1 MFLKVFTKQEK
12 YGIIYMLVKTSENY
26 NFSSLCYPK
35 SSEERSLGAKK
46 EMIFWKINLR
56 GRRAM
61 VEFSAER
68 MVKVEER
75 EKSNSHRI
83 DKLEGLADAI
93 YRQNE
98 NIARL
103 VEKLEA
109 TNSALS
115 AQEARL
121 SEIEKLPR
129 ERGEAAISSAVTAL
143 ASAVAGALVT
153 MLFG

>member
-1 MFLKVFTKQEK
+1 
-12 YGIIYMLVKTSENY
+12 
-26 NFSSLCYPK
+26 
-35 SSEERSLGAKK
+35 
-46 EMIFWKINLR
+46 
-56 GRRAM
+56 M

-93 YRQNE
+93 HRQNE

-109 TNSALS
+109 TNNALA

-129 ERGEAAISSAVTAL
+129 ERGEAVFSSGITAI
-143 ASAVAGALVT
+143 ASAVAGALMT

>member
-1 MFLKVFTKQEK
+1 
-12 YGIIYMLVKTSENY
+12 
-26 NFSSLCYPK
+26 
-35 SSEERSLGAKK
+35 LGAKK

-56 GRRAM
+56 GRHAM

>member
-1 MFLKVFTKQEK
+1 MR
-12 YGIIYMLVKTSENY
+12 VKIKFKFPWLSEIVG
-26 NFSSLCYPK
+26 
-35 SSEERSLGAKK
+35 GALFGREK

-56 GRRAM
+56 GWRDM

-68 MVKVEER
+68 MVKIEER

-109 TNSALS
+109 TNSALA

-129 ERGEAAISSAVTAL
+129 ERGEAVFSSGITAL
-143 ASAVAGALVT
+143 ASAIAGALVT

>member
-1 MFLKVFTKQEK
+1 
-12 YGIIYMLVKTSENY
+12 
-26 NFSSLCYPK
+26 
-35 SSEERSLGAKK
+35 
-46 EMIFWKINLR
+46 
-56 GRRAM
+56 M

-129 ERGEAAISSAVTAL
+129 ERGEAAISSALTAL

>member
-1 MFLKVFTKQEK
+1 
-12 YGIIYMLVKTSENY
+12 
-26 NFSSLCYPK
+26 
-35 SSEERSLGAKK
+35 
-46 EMIFWKINLR
+46 
-56 GRRAM
+56 M

-83 DKLEGLADAI
+83 ERLENLTEAI
-93 YRQNE
+93 HRQNE

-109 TNSALS
+109 TNSALD

-129 ERGEAAISSAVTAL
+129 MRMEGVFSSGITAL
-143 ASAVAGALVT
+143 ASALAGALVT
-153 MLFG
+153 MFWG

>member
-1 MFLKVFTKQEK
+1 M
-12 YGIIYMLVKTSENY
+12 
-26 NFSSLCYPK
+26 
-35 SSEERSLGAKK
+35 A
-46 EMIFWKINLR
+46 
-56 GRRAM
+56 
-61 VEFSAER
+61 EFSAER
-68 MVKVEER
+68 MVKLEER

-109 TNSALS
+109 TNNALA

-121 SEIEKLPR
+121 SEIEKMPR
-129 ERGEAAISSAVTAL
+129 ERVEAALSSGITAL
-143 ASAVAGALVT
+143 ASALAGALVT
-153 MLFG
+153 MFFG